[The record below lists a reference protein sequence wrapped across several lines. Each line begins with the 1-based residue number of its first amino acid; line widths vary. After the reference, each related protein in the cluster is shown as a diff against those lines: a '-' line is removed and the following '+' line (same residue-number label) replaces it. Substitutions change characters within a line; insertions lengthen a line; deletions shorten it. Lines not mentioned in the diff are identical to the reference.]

1 MTTSTPSFY
10 PTCPNSTNTFY
21 VCDFGSRF
29 LGCCDFDSTAHVCND
44 GCANVLPASFEAQYY
59 NDVTKNDCS
68 DGSEWYACEFTTP
81 TFFGCCRSNA
91 CDSDN
96 GCPSENLTSA
106 MLSTDAAAKAPWYPI
121 ASETSSTSSHRY
133 TVGAVVGGV
142 IGGVVCGFLLTFL
155 VGGFLFYHR
164 RKALRS
170 KETGSDKRAKA
181 EEHAVPVPMHT
192 SLAESPATNVR
203 SQSIAPANRP
213 ASRLFVAN
221 PTIEPE
227 GPPMPI
233 SHNVNATAN
242 VRPQANAASVM
253 GLRPSNSPSGSQ
265 ELPMY
270 YRAPEPQESF
280 QRALFRAGWW
290 EAPGTQTRTLA
301 EKFKRL
307 SGPPV

>member
-1 MTTSTPSFY
+1 MSHNGLECYPNHFSHLHHPQFNKFQQNSQIHSSSLLIYISSRACQSHLFYVSYYLLKPNIMTTSTPSFY

-68 DGSEWYACEFTTP
+68 DGSEWYTCEFTTP

-106 MLSTDAAAKAPWYPI
+106 ILSTDATAKAPWYPI

-133 TVGAVVGGV
+133 TVGAVAGGV

-155 VGGFLFYHR
+155 VGEILFYHR

-170 KETGSDKRAKA
+170 KETGSDKRDKA
-181 EEHAVPVPMHT
+181 EG
-192 SLAESPATNVR
+192 
-203 SQSIAPANRP
+203 
-213 ASRLFVAN
+213 
-221 PTIEPE
+221 TIL
-227 GPPMPI
+227 
-233 SHNVNATAN
+233 V
-242 VRPQANAASVM
+242 
-253 GLRPSNSPSGSQ
+253 
-265 ELPMY
+265 
-270 YRAPEPQESF
+270 
-280 QRALFRAGWW
+280 
-290 EAPGTQTRTLA
+290 
-301 EKFKRL
+301 
-307 SGPPV
+307 